1 MQPKFKIVV
10 TFAIILSYLPILKGQ
25 ITTQQIDQGII
36 LGQINTI
43 TTAVPFLLIAPDA
56 RAGAMGDVGVAST
69 PDANSMHWNPA
80 KYAFVE
86 KEMGFSLSYSPWL
99 RALVNDINLAYLT
112 GYTKLNDQQAIAA
125 SLLYFSLGDITFTDN
140 VGNTL
145 GNYRP
150 NEFAVDA
157 TYSRKLSETFSGAVA
172 LRYIY
177 SNLTQGQFVGGSATH
192 AGQSIATDVAMY
204 YQSKFR
210 LQYGQNAQLGIGLN
224 ISNIGAKI
232 SYTETTERDFIPTNM
247 RLGSSFTI
255 DLDQYNRFSI
265 LADVNKL
272 LVPTPPIYALDSAG
286 NNVDINQDGKPDILK
301 GKDPNVSVVSGMFQ
315 SFSDAPGGFREEL
328 REFTYGIGVEYW
340 YDKQFAIRGG
350 YFHEHPTK
358 GNRQFFTLGAGL
370 KYNVFGLDFAY
381 LIPVEQRNPLENT
394 LRFTL
399 LFDFEA
405 LKGNSRESTM

>member
-1 MQPKFKIVV
+1 MRIRILFVSI
-10 TFAIILSYLPILKGQ
+10 ALCMGIISNVNAQ
-25 ITTQQIDQGII
+25 ITTDEI

-56 RAGAMGDVGVAST
+56 RAGSLGDVGVAST

-80 KYAFVE
+80 KYAFIE
-86 KEMGFSLSYSPWL
+86 KEVGFALSYSPWL

-112 GYTKLNDQQAIAA
+112 GYYKLNDQQAIAA
-125 SLLYFSLGDITFTDN
+125 SLLYF
-140 VGNTL
+140 TL
-145 GNYRP
+145 GEINFRTAENIDDGTYKP
-150 NEFAVDA
+150 YEMALDA
-157 TYSRKLSETFSGAVA
+157 TYSRKLSEKFSGAVA

-177 SNLTQGQFVGGSATH
+177 SNLTLGRYVGGTSSH
-192 AGQSIATDVAMY
+192 AGQSVATDVAMY
-204 YQSKFR
+204 YVNDFKLKQ
-210 LQYGQNAQLGIGLN
+210 GQKAKVGIGLN

-247 RLGSSFTI
+247 RLGTSFSI
-255 DLDQYNRFSI
+255 DLDNYNRIS
-265 LADVNKL
+265 LMVDVNKL
-272 LVPTPPIYALDSAG
+272 LVPTPPVLKRDEAG
-286 NNVDINQDGKPDILK
+286 NYVDSDSDGEWDIER
-301 GKDPNVSVVSGMFQ
+301 GEFSNVSVVSGIFQ
-315 SFSDAPGGFREEL
+315 SFSDAPGGTKEEI
-328 REFTYGIGVEYW
+328 REFTYGVGVEYW
-340 YDKQFAIRGG
+340 YDKQFALRGG

-358 GNRQFFTLGAGL
+358 GNREYFTLGAGL

-405 LKGNSRESTM
+405 FKKGSSELNL